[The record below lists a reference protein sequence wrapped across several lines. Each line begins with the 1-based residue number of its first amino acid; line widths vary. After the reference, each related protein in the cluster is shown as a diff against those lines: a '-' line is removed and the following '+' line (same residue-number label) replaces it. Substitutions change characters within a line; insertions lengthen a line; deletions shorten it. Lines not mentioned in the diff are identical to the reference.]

1 VTKIGGVLAVVSFH
15 VLNIN
20 GENLRKWDRLAGI
33 STEKSW
39 IVPPRCSARLVR
51 WL

>member
-1 VTKIGGVLAVVSFH
+1 MDGTPVVSPFH
-15 VLNIN
+15 ALNIN
-20 GENLRKWDRLAGI
+20 GENLRKWGRSAGI

-39 IVPPRCSARLVR
+39 IVPLRRSVGLVR